1 MDMRII
7 TEIRQAS
14 CPTVVTSFTFYI
26 HLNGDEEK
34 SKASIDNLANIRIDH
49 KRIYNSPDP
58 TFTSEPVPRKII
70 SDPFFPS
77 PLSLFGH
84 SSLPYRDPAPCA
96 AASARH
102 YSKFC
107 TMAGTY
113 RHCIKAFVVKTDL

>member
-1 MDMRII
+1 M
-7 TEIRQAS
+7 
-14 CPTVVTSFTFYI
+14 
-26 HLNGDEEK
+26 DEEK
-34 SKASIDNLANIRIDH
+34 SEASIDNLANIRIDH
-49 KRIYNSPDP
+49 KRIQNSPDP

-84 SSLPYRDPAPCA
+84 SHFPYRDPAPCA

-107 TMAGTY
+107 RMAGTY
-113 RHCIKAFVVKTDL
+113 GHYIQAFVVKTDL